1 MGSSGITADYMGTRA
16 TTYLKIRSPE
26 EKKRFKMSQRLLF
39 VFVLIL
45 ALSLIVSEAAPQW
58 RRNKYRNRER
68 ISYAPRERISYA
80 RRERISYAPRERIS
94 YGGFRGGNTRQTLK
108 TIGGKKIIGGLAL
121 KGLGAAT
128 GDQGLY
134 NLGKTI
140 AGLGVAKTIGAH
152 LFNGK

>member
-58 RRNKYRNRER
+58 RRNKYRT
-68 ISYAPRERISYA
+68 
-80 RRERISYAPRERIS
+80 RERISYAPRERIS

>member
-58 RRNKYRNRER
+58 RRNNYRTRER
-68 ISYAPRERISYA
+68 ISYAP
-80 RRERISYAPRERIS
+80 RERISYAPRERIS

>member
-1 MGSSGITADYMGTRA
+1 MGTRA
-16 TTYLKIRSPE
+16 TTYFEIRSPE
-26 EKKRFKMSQRLLF
+26 EKKRFTMMSQKLIT
-39 VFVLIL
+39 VFVVIL

-58 RRNKYRNRER
+58 RQNRYRNRG
-68 ISYAPRERISYA
+68 
-80 RRERISYAPRERIS
+80 
-94 YGGFRGGNTRQTLK
+94 YGGFGGGNARQTLK

-121 KGLGAAT
+121 KGLGAVT

>member
-1 MGSSGITADYMGTRA
+1 MGIRA
-16 TTYLKIRSPE
+16 TTYLETRSPE
-26 EKKRFKMSQRLLF
+26 EKKRFKMSQKLLF
-39 VFVLIL
+39 VFILIL

-80 RRERISYAPRERIS
+80 PRERIS

-108 TIGGKKIIGGLAL
+108 TIGGKKIIGGLTL

>member
-1 MGSSGITADYMGTRA
+1 MGTRA
-16 TTYLKIRSPE
+16 TTYFEIGSPE
-26 EKKRFKMSQRLLF
+26 EKKRFKMNQKLIT

-45 ALSLIVSEAAPQW
+45 ALSLIVSEAAPQR
-58 RRNKYRNRER
+58 RRNRYRNRG
-68 ISYAPRERISYA
+68 YD
-80 RRERISYAPRERIS
+80 
-94 YGGFRGGNTRQTLK
+94 GFGGGNARQTLK

-121 KGLGAAT
+121 KGLGAVT

-140 AGLGVAKTIGAH
+140 TGLGVAKTIGAH